1 MSNPSK
7 GSKLLYPNL
16 NIELEKMSKEE
27 SDLSS
32 SVTYKLETLFQWV
45 DKYDGSNQK
54 LNEFIINTDAA
65 FELASESQNSI
76 LLAYAKKQLTGRAK
90 MITSTKIIS
99 SWRQLKEFLI
109 ESFSPRQSID
119 ELILEAQTCRQLPN
133 ESIMD
138 FTLRLDIL
146 DSKFIKAIN
155 LEDSNP
161 IELPGLLKMK
171 DNICLRAFIAGV
183 SPTYQNLLTLKEPK
197 NYQEASYCC
206 LKSENENKI
215 NRSHEQ
221 YKRKP
226 NFCTFCR
233 KNNHTTA
240 NCYKQLNQAINPR
253 HNENTFVKS
262 EAKIHNTNSYT
273 IPQPKLFCI
282 GNGKRLELH
291 VTNAQRTQTRLNY
304 TITYYHEQQK
314 KVVHSQGRE
323 IIYNV
328 YKFMQ
333 AEKAAN
339 QLTIPLSSLQER
351 VAAAT
356 GVGLST
362 VQRIV
367 REASRKP
374 EDAKFS
380 SPRKTINITKR
391 CGVSDGFEEEIKYSL
406 LKKIWMLYA
415 QEHWTKSYDLKSAV
429 ERLYEELGALEFDA
443 DHDAIYGM
451 ERYYA
456 VQQCEELRDKYKI
469 GRKVCRKFLQGKT
482 CSQCL
487 VKRISEI
494 GLRHFLDTVN
504 KYIKDCSD
512 SSSSSDEEV
521 FKAVEQMVKRRLK
534 KKKNQKKAKV
544 EALLNLFNNLLKDSL
559 NHSLKLNTIFSSNF
573 CRELSDRFSKGIEI
587 CNKYLNG
594 NICLK
599 CLQIQ
604 LFSNNLEEY
613 F

>member
-1 MSNPSK
+1 MSYP
-7 GSKLLYPNL
+7 SKLLYPNL

-99 SWRQLKEFLI
+99 NKTK
-109 ESFSPRQSID
+109 QSID

-197 NYQEASYCC
+197 NYQEASYFC
-206 LKSENENKI
+206 LKIENKNKI

-221 YKRKP
+221 YKGKP

-262 EAKIHNTNSYT
+262 EAKIHNTNSYAL
-273 IPQPKLFCI
+273 PQPKLFC
-282 GNGKRLELH
+282 NYCKRNNH
-291 VTNAQRTQTRLNY
+291 
-304 TITYYHEQQK
+304 
-314 KVVHSQGRE
+314 
-323 IIYNV
+323 
-328 YKFMQ
+328 
-333 AEKAAN
+333 
-339 QLTIPLSSLQER
+339 
-351 VAAAT
+351 
-356 GVGLST
+356 
-362 VQRIV
+362 
-367 REASRKP
+367 
-374 EDAKFS
+374 
-380 SPRKTINITKR
+380 
-391 CGVSDGFEEEIKYSL
+391 EIK
-406 LKKIWMLYA
+406 
-415 QEHWTKSYDLKSAV
+415 H
-429 ERLYEELGALEFDA
+429 
-443 DHDAIYGM
+443 
-451 ERYYA
+451 
-456 VQQCEELRDKYKI
+456 C
-469 GRKVCRKFLQGKT
+469 
-482 CSQCL
+482 
-487 VKRISEI
+487 
-494 GLRHFLDTVN
+494 
-504 KYIKDCSD
+504 
-512 SSSSSDEEV
+512 
-521 FKAVEQMVKRRLK
+521 RRLK
-534 KKKNQKKAKV
+534 WKNEHQNQNADIHRVQDKNAQHGDL
-544 EALLNLFNNLLKDSL
+544 E
-559 NHSLKLNTIFSSNF
+559 
-573 CRELSDRFSKGIEI
+573 
-587 CNKYLNG
+587 NG
-594 NICLK
+594 RR
-599 CLQIQ
+599 
-604 LFSNNLEEY
+604 Y
-613 F
+613 RVA